1 MSESAITSASV
12 LGSLSGAGLL
22 GLMVLSLAG
31 VVIHLYKKQSE
42 ILGEKQERQLKNL
55 EDIKQNL
62 KENSAIQKVTLDAYK
77 ENNKTMMDFI
87 REHCK
92 NTNDE
97 LKRANDKLD
106 KIDDDLD
113 ALKEVGVWFK
123 DLNGVNKS

>member
-1 MSESAITSASV
+1 MSESAIASASA

-22 GLMVLSLAG
+22 GLMVLALAG

-42 ILGEKQERQLKNL
+42 IVGEKQERQLKNL

-62 KENSAIQKVTLDAYK
+62 KENSAIQKATLDAYK
-77 ENNKTMMDFI
+77 ENGKTMMDFI
-87 REHCK
+87 KEHCK

-97 LKRANDKLD
+97 LKKANDKLY

-113 ALKEVGVWFK
+113 ALKGVGAWFK
-123 DLNGVNKS
+123 DLHSVGK